1 MNILEILGATT
12 IGIIVAVE
20 FLAAIGIGITLYKI
34 YGVSRRFNS
43 TTVHH
48 HHHYNE
54 PRHDHDVDTHDEL
67 VADGYDDDED
77 EDAQEV
83 PSQERPF

>member
-1 MNILEILGATT
+1 MSIIEIIGAST
-12 IGIIVAVE
+12 IGIIIAVE

-43 TTVHH
+43 TAVHH

-54 PRHDHDVDTHDEL
+54 PRHDYDVDTHDEL

-83 PSQERPF
+83 PSQEKPF

>member
-1 MNILEILGATT
+1 MSILET
-12 IGIIVAVE
+12 IGSATITVIIFAE
-20 FLAAIGIGITLYKI
+20 FFAAIGIAITLYKI

-43 TTVHH
+43 TSVVH

-54 PRHDHDVDTHDEL
+54 ARHEHEVDTHDEL
-67 VADGYDDDED
+67 ASEAYDDE

-83 PSQERPF
+83 PEQEKPF

>member
-1 MNILEILGATT
+1 MSIIEIIGAST
-12 IGIIVAVE
+12 IGIIIAVE

-34 YGVSRRFNS
+34 YGVTRRFNS
-43 TTVHH
+43 TPVVH

-54 PRHDHDVDTHDEL
+54 PRHEHDVDTHDDL
-67 VADGYDDDED
+67 VGETYDDDE

-83 PSQERPF
+83 PEQERPF